1 MTTAQ
6 QEHSPAGEMQAAPRR
21 LHSHVVWHWRAS
33 LLLRGAVTAGVLLLL
48 DRIID
53 GYIPA
58 TAVPLVVGLVLLAAW
73 IWPPLQYRSWAY
85 QVRESQLW
93 AERGVL
99 SRVTSVIPYV
109 RIQHVDTR
117 QDLFERALGIA
128 RVVVFTAGIRGA
140 ELVLPG
146 LPTAE
151 AERLRDQLAE
161 LAGVEHAV

>member
-1 MTTAQ
+1 MITAQ
-6 QEHSPAGEMQAAPRR
+6 QEHSPAGEMHVAPRR

-33 LLLRGAVTAGVLLLL
+33 LLLSGTVMVGVLLLL
-48 DRIID
+48 DRFID

-58 TAVPLVVGLVLLAAW
+58 IAVPLVIGFVLLAMW
-73 IWPPLQYRSWAY
+73 VWPPLQYRNWSY
-85 QVRESQLW
+85 QVWEHQLW

-99 SRVTSVIPYV
+99 SRTTSVIPYV

-117 QDLFERALGIA
+117 QDVFERALGIA

-146 LPTAE
+146 VPTTE
-151 AERLRDQLAE
+151 AERLRDHLAG

>member
-1 MTTAQ
+1 MSTPQ
-6 QEHSPAGEMQAAPRR
+6 QEHGPAGAMQVAPLR
-21 LHSHVVWHWRAS
+21 LHSHVVWYWRVS
-33 LLLRGAVTAGVLLLL
+33 LLLSGTVMLGVVLLLG
-48 DRIID
+48 RFTD

-58 TAVPLVVGLVLLAAW
+58 IAVPLVVGSVLLAMW
-73 IWPPLQYRSWAY
+73 LWPPLQYRSWSY
-85 QVRESQLW
+85 QVREHQLW

-99 SRVTSVIPYV
+99 SRTTSLIPYV

-117 QDLFERALGIA
+117 QDVFERALGIA

-146 LPTAE
+146 LPTTE
-151 AERLRDQLAE
+151 AERLRDYLAG

>member
-1 MTTAQ
+1 MITAQ
-6 QEHSPAGEMQAAPRR
+6 QEHSPAGEMQAARCR

-33 LLLRGAVTAGVLLLL
+33 LLLSGAAMAGVLLLL
-48 DRIID
+48 DRLID

-58 TAVPLVVGLVLLAAW
+58 IAVPLLAGLVLLAAGA
-73 IWPPLQYRSWAY
+73 WPPLQYRSWTY
-85 QVRESQLW
+85 QVREHQLW

-99 SRVTSVIPYV
+99 SRITSVIPYV

-140 ELVLPG
+140 ELILPG

-151 AERLRDQLAE
+151 AERLRDQLAA